1 MNNIKKLGLL
11 KYRTLDQIN
20 LKMFKEMAE
29 VSTRLLSSIE
39 ITVIKKDLLQ
49 LEKGKHS
56 VHLKNE
62 GISGEL

>member
-11 KYRTLDQIN
+11 KYRILDQIN
-20 LKMFKEMAE
+20 LKMLKEMAE

-39 ITVIKKDLLQ
+39 ITVIKKGPLQ